1 MTSPIRPTDNE
12 ARELARQLVD
22 RARFAAL
29 ATLEDG
35 RPMVS
40 RVAIGTD
47 GAGAPVSLISELSQH
62 TKALKSDARASLLL
76 GEPGDK
82 GDPLTHPRLTLQCRT
97 ILVPHDDAEFR
108 ILRGLYLPQH
118 PKSKLYI
125 DFADFL
131 FARFKIETAY
141 LNGGFGKAFHLTP
154 ADFAL

>member
-108 ILRGLYLPQH
+108 DSSRPLSAATPEIQTLHRLC
-118 PKSKLYI
+118 
-125 DFADFL
+125 
-131 FARFKIETAY
+131 RFPFCPFRRLKPPT
-141 LNGGFGKAFHLTP
+141 
-154 ADFAL
+154 